1 MLKKDPETAKA
12 EDDRSIWILSDGKAG
27 DEIQCMGVAEALG
40 RPYQIR
46 RVAPR
51 RPFVWAMPWGPI
63 DPREA
68 ETRPG
73 SPLAPPYPDIAIASG
88 RRTVPY
94 LRRLKKL
101 SGGRTFTVFLKD
113 PRTGTKTAD
122 LIWVG
127 EHDRLRGA
135 NVLVTPTA
143 PHRHSAVKL
152 AAARA
157 QPDPRL
163 GVLPSPRIA
172 VLVGGNSRH
181 HTFTPEDIS
190 RFADGLADAAR
201 QGGSLMI
208 TASRRTPPALN
219 HRLEQLA
226 ETGNHFLWDGSGE
239 NPLLAMLALADTI
252 VVTGDS
258 TNMVGEALAAGRP
271 VHVFM
276 PSGGHH
282 RLDLFLTGLRQI
294 GAIHPF
300 PGPLKTTTCEPL
312 DSTPQIAAAIRD
324 RLASRKA

>member
-40 RPYQIR
+40 LPYQIR

-51 RPFVWAMPWGPI
+51 KPFVWAMPWGPI

-143 PHRHSAVKL
+143 PHRHSAEKL

-163 GVLPSPRIA
+163 AGLPSPRIA

-181 HTFTPEDIS
+181 HTFTAEDIAS
-190 RFADGLADAAR
+190 FADGLADAAR
-201 QGGSLMI
+201 GGGSLMI
-208 TASRRTPPALN
+208 TASRRTPLSST
-219 HRLEQLA
+219 
-226 ETGNHFLWDGSGE
+226 TGWSN
-239 NPLLAMLALADTI
+239 
-252 VVTGDS
+252 
-258 TNMVGEALAAGRP
+258 
-271 VHVFM
+271 
-276 PSGGHH
+276 
-282 RLDLFLTGLRQI
+282 
-294 GAIHPF
+294 
-300 PGPLKTTTCEPL
+300 
-312 DSTPQIAAAIRD
+312 
-324 RLASRKA
+324 SRKQETISCGTAAVKTRCWQCWRWPIPSWSRATAQTWWVRRWRQGGLCMCSCRPAGTTGWTVF